1 LSIAIILDQS
11 RDVRGKAKLRT
22 TIEKIAHEA
31 GVSSATV
38 DRVLNRRAGVSARTQ
53 ALVSSVAQRLGYF
66 EGNETEL
73 ESAAPHGQKLKLD
86 FVLPTA
92 KNQFMDLLRTEIES
106 QAGIRQN
113 LDVRVTGVDG
123 INPRQL
129 AEKVR
134 SLEGK
139 TDGIGIVALDHPDVR
154 EAIRA
159 VSVSGAKVVT
169 ISSDISHVPRVAYIG
184 IDNRAAGRLAGYLM
198 HRFYSGSGSGKVAL
212 FSGSLSYRGHEERE
226 MGFRHILAEDCPQLQ
241 IVEQLE
247 MMDDPDQAFE
257 IAMELLTRH
266 SDLAAIYN
274 VGAGNSGIARALKA
288 KDIRRHVLLIGHD
301 ATEDTRE
308 LLLDGTLDAVIDQ
321 NPRVEAR
328 EALNALEGAVTGKYF
343 ERHAPRLQVIFRE
356 NIPEI

>member
-1 LSIAIILDQS
+1 M
-11 RDVRGKAKLRT
+11 
-22 TIEKIAHEA
+22 
-31 GVSSATV
+31 SSATV
-38 DRVLNRRAGVSARTQ
+38 DRVVNGRPGVGGRTK
-53 ALVSSVAQRLGYF
+53 ASVMSVAQRLGYF
-66 EGNETEL
+66 DGSEL
-73 ESAAPHGQKLKLD
+73 ESVAPTSSTQKLKLD

-92 KNQFMDLLRTEIES
+92 NNQFMELLRREIES
-106 QAGIRQN
+106 QAGQREN
-113 LDVRVTGVDG
+113 LKVRVTGVDG

-129 AEKVR
+129 AEQIR
-134 SLEGK
+134 SLDGI

-159 VSVSGAKVVT
+159 VTASGAKVVT
-169 ISSDISHVPRVAYIG
+169 IASDISHVPRVAYIG

-198 HRFYSGSGSGKVAL
+198 HRFYKSSGFGKVAL

-241 IVEQLE
+241 IVERLE
-247 MMDDPDQAFE
+247 MLDDPDHAYD

-288 KDIRRHVLLIGHD
+288 KDLRRHVLLIGHD
-301 ATEDTRE
+301 ATEDTRA

-328 EALNALEGAVTGKYF
+328 EALNALEGAITGKHF
-343 ERHAPRLQVIFRE
+343 EKHAPRLQVIFRE
-356 NIPEI
+356 NIPEA

>member
-1 LSIAIILDQS
+1 M
-11 RDVRGKAKLRT
+11 RT
-22 TIEKIAHEA
+22 TIEKIASEA
-31 GVSSATV
+31 GVSTATV
-38 DRVLNRRAGVSARTQ
+38 DRVLNERLGVGARSK
-53 ALVSSVAQRLGYF
+53 ALVLSVAHRLGYF
-66 EGNETEL
+66 EGRETEGGI
-73 ESAAPHGQKLKLD
+73 ATPPIKKLKLD

-92 KNQFMDLLRTEIES
+92 KNQFMELLRSEIES
-106 QAGIRQN
+106 QASIREN
-113 LDVRVTGVDG
+113 LNVHVTGVDG

-139 TDGIGIVALDHPDVR
+139 TEGIGIVALDHPDVR
-154 EAIRA
+154 EAIR
-159 VSVSGAKVVT
+159 SVTARGAKVVT
-169 ISSDISHVPRVAYIG
+169 IASDISHVPRVDYVG

-198 HRFYSGSGSGKVAL
+198 HRFYHGSGSGKVAL

-241 IVEQLE
+241 IVEQFE
-247 MMDDPDQAFE
+247 MMDDPDQAFD

-266 SDLAAIYN
+266 NDLSAIYN

-288 KDIRRHVLLIGHD
+288 KDLRRHVLLIGHD

-328 EALNALEGAVTGKYF
+328 EALNALEGAITGKYF

-356 NIPEI
+356 NIPEL